1 MILAQ
6 SMILRFLQKI
16 AEKAERILDFQKRDF
31 LRIKYLLYCIDG
43 LTITFFLIQP
53 CGVQGF

>member
-53 CGVQGF
+53 YGVQCF